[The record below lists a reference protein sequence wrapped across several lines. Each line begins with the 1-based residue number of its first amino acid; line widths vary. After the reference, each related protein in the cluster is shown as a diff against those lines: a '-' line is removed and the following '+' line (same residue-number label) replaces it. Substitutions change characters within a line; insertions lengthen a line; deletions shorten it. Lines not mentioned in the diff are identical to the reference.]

1 MAIDPSTLLRA
12 YAAGLFPMA
21 DDRAARSIYW
31 VRPEERAILP
41 LDGFHASR
49 SLRKTLRAE
58 RFEVTVDTAFAQ
70 TLAACAQSAADR
82 PTTWINQDIEEA
94 FNRLHRHGLAH
105 SVECWLGEGSERR
118 LAGGLYGLA
127 LGRAFFGESMFSRA
141 TDASKVAMAWL
152 VARLRVG
159 GFTLLD
165 CQFMTPHL
173 ASLGAVEIGAEAY
186 SLLLEEALGA
196 GTAGAGAGAASG
208 DFGALDARSA
218 GVPFAGAPSVEALP
232 AASGPAA
239 SDSAAPDDS
248 AERLPRS
255 VERTVSG
262 PVSGQLIAQLITQ
275 TS

>member
-1 MAIDPSTLLRA
+1 MSIDLTTLLRA
-12 YAAGLFPMA
+12 YAAGHFPMA
-21 DDRAARSIYW
+21 DDRDARSLYW
-31 VRPEERAILP
+31 VKPNERAILP

-49 SLRKTLRAE
+49 SLRKTVRTE

-70 TLAACAQSAADR
+70 VLATCAQSAADR
-82 PTTWINQDIEEA
+82 PETWINQDIEMA
-94 FNRLHRHGLAH
+94 FNRLHRRGLAH
-105 SVECWLGEGSERR
+105 SVECWAGEGAART
-118 LAGGLYGLA
+118 LVGGLYGLA

-173 ASLGAVEIGAEAY
+173 ASLGAVEVSAEAY
-186 SLLLEEALGA
+186 SLLL
-196 GTAGAGAGAASG
+196 GAALDDGTGALSG
-208 DFGALDARSA
+208 DFGALDALAA
-218 GVPFAGAPSVEALP
+218 GGPAADAFS
-232 AASGPAA
+232 AASGEGA
-239 SDSAAPDDS
+239 SDDS
-248 AERLPRS
+248 AVRLVRS
-255 VERTVSG
+255 AERTVSG